1 MDDPWIMV
9 TSSFAFCL
17 TILLLQDQLML
28 LLLGYLTKKGIS
40 QLQIVVRI
48 QALGLL
54 FFFILVG
61 HLFFIHQA
69 QCHLVIFFLPSGAAL
84 LFQLVIRLHATGGV
98 SQQLWLQW
106 FSRFFPCFLNSNVF
120 LKKGIKLVIGDT
132 PY

>member
-1 MDDPWIMV
+1 MDDPWIVV

-28 LLLGYLTKKGIS
+28 HTTFRIAKGIS

-48 QALGLL
+48 QAYRLL

-69 QCHLVIFFLPSGAAL
+69 QCHLVIFFLSSDAAL

-98 SQQLWLQW
+98 SQPLWLQW
-106 FSRFFPCFLNSNVF
+106 FVSFFSAF
-120 LKKGIKLVIGDT
+120 
-132 PY
+132 